1 MKNNKFLLIYFGLII
16 FLSGCS
22 FDSKTGIWSGSEKE
36 KKRITQLEEDRI
48 KNTEKI
54 YSSEDIVVDEILSE
68 KNINLSEPKKN
79 NIWKTSNF
87 NEQNFI
93 GHLYLT
99 GINKTF
105 LKKKIGKNKFSLS
118 NVMSSPVIG
127 EDFIIM
133 TDNTGTIFNISKN
146 GKINWKKNIYKK
158 IYKKIYKNLSISLY
172 KDSIFVADNIGFI
185 YSIEISSGK
194 ILWLKNHGIP
204 LKSKIKI
211 FDDKVFL
218 VNSDNRI
225 ICLDTKKGT
234 QIWDARTVSSFIKT
248 QNFLALAISK
258 DGEIIT
264 INSSG
269 DLIKLS
275 SINGQIYWS
284 LNITP
289 SLFAHDKD
297 FFESSDIVIDG
308 DDIIFSTTTSIFSYN
323 INTRFMNW
331 KFDINSINTPII
343 DGKNVFLVSKN
354 GFFINIDKDS
364 GKIIWSTNIF
374 KILKERKRDTNVT
387 GFILGSNKIYSIT
400 YNGFLIT
407 SSAIDGKTETY
418 NKIGDSIIA
427 DPIISDGSLYI
438 LTKNQKLMGFN

>member
-1 MKNNKFLLIYFGLII
+1 MKNNKFLLIFFGLII
-16 FLSGCS
+16 LLPGCS
-22 FDSKTGIWSGSEKE
+22 FDSKTGIWPGSEKE
-36 KKRITQLEEDRI
+36 KRRITQLEEDSI
-48 KNTEKI
+48 NNIEKI
-54 YSSEDIVVDEILSE
+54 YSSADIVVDEILSE

-99 GINKTF
+99 GVNKTF

-185 YSIEISSGK
+185 YSIEINSGK
-194 ILWLKNHGIP
+194 IVWLKNHGIP

-234 QIWDARTVSSFIKT
+234 QIWDVRTVSSFIKT

-374 KILKERKRDTNVT
+374 KILKKRKRDTNVT